1 MKNKLLHIMPNFE
14 AFDGPF
20 QFSFS
25 TCPEI
30 VRNTDLCQSVV
41 FQFHRKSFKVKHF
54 KQEVF
59 ISTQLRR
66 KKNQSIK
73 NLTINVSIFNSDTY
87 YINQNL
93 LSTFPKFVKPTNLFF
108 PARFRLI
115 TEGFSK
121 LATANCTLVGFERQE
136 INYKLT
142 LKKLNSL
149 ILLFLQTKSN
159 KQQNFSIE
167 NQYIFFSFREIIR
180 KHYHI
185 VFFSKAEFTCIITDW
200 PSIKNVLYI
209 KLFCQ

>member
-1 MKNKLLHIMPNFE
+1 MPNFE
-14 AFDGPF
+14 AFDGLF

-73 NLTINVSIFNSDTY
+73 NLTINVSILNSDITLIRIY
-87 YINQNL
+87 
-93 LSTFPKFVKPTNLFF
+93 FPQFLKPTNLFF

-136 INYKLT
+136 INYELT

-159 KQQNFSIE
+159 KQQNFSIK
-167 NQYIFFSFREIIR
+167 NQYIFFPLEKSLENITILCFFRR
-180 KHYHI
+180 PN
-185 VFFSKAEFTCIITDW
+185 SPA
-200 PSIKNVLYI
+200 S
-209 KLFCQ
+209 